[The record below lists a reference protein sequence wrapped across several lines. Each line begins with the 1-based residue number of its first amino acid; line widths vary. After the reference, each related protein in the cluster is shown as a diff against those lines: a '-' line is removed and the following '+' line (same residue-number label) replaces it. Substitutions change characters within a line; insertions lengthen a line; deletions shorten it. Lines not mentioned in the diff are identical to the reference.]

1 MIEVKASWLMLVS
14 STLGAVAGLGAA
26 SGAPAAAGQIAIDFG
41 ITIRTWDGFGV
52 NYIEGGHTADPEREY
67 EDYGGFSRLA
77 ESRRQEVMDL
87 LYGPLTGD
95 LADLGMGLALHKIFL
110 DPHHQAAPD
119 GAFVGPSKST
129 EMSRYFLLEAA
140 KRLKARGR
148 TLDVLT
154 TYYGVPAWA
163 TTTGKFHWR
172 DVAPERYEP
181 LAAYMA
187 KWIVYLRRDLLA
199 AEFAST
205 VRVRAAAVTNE
216 GEFPERWNEDGS
228 PKPAT
233 DYNAYWP
240 PAALAKFLPILRAA
254 LERHGVGDIKVM
266 PTETAGWDYLGLT
279 RGGERIASTLLG
291 DPAARASIGIV
302 GGHSFGS
309 SGAPGAHAVGVFRGA
324 LGEHLQAWT
333 TSHDWKTGDLAFA
346 ELTRRQVYDIGVT
359 GMITWAAT
367 KRVAAWEFYT
377 NRPANRQCAVLV
389 NDDGTMTIQSGF
401 YYYKQAT
408 RAGQP
413 GMAVALVDER
423 RGGGV
428 RAMAFA
434 RNGTTHPDAWVLIN
448 PDATSKTVEVALKG
462 TTFRRFEG
470 FRTSGDGRSEGARP
484 IQPLVVGPQ
493 QTATY
498 TAPAQSMTTFIGR

>member
-1 MIEVKASWLMLVS
+1 MLVFS
-14 STLGAVAGLGAA
+14 SVGVMAGLGLA
-26 SGAPAAAGQIAIDFG
+26 SAAPAPAGQIAIDFG

-67 EDYGGFSRLA
+67 EDYGGFSRLS
-77 ESRRQEVMDL
+77 ESQRQQVMDL
-87 LYGPLTGD
+87 LYGPLHGD
-95 LADLGMGLALHKIFL
+95 PADVGLGLALHKIFL

-163 TTTGKFHWR
+163 TTTGRFHWR

-187 KWIVYLRRDLLA
+187 KWIVYLRRDLLG
-199 AEFAST
+199 AEFANT

-240 PAALAKFLPILRAA
+240 PAALAKFLPILKAA
-254 LERHGVGDIKVM
+254 LERHGVGDIKIM
-266 PTETAGWDYLGLT
+266 PTETAGWDYLGIT

-291 DPAARASIGIV
+291 DAAARASIGIV
-302 GGHSFGS
+302 GGHSFGP
-309 SGAPGAHAVGVFRGA
+309 SGAPGAHAVGLFRGA

-333 TSHDWKTGDLAFA
+333 TSHDWKTGDLVFA
-346 ELTRRQVYDIGVT
+346 ESTRRQLYEVGATGV
-359 GMITWAAT
+359 ITWAVT

-401 YYYKQAT
+401 YYYNQAT

-413 GMAVALVDER
+413 GMAVAAVDER

-428 RAMAFA
+428 RAMGFA
-434 RNGTTHPDAWVLIN
+434 RNGTAHPDAFVLIN
-448 PDATSKTVEVALKG
+448 PGAGEVRLEVALTG
-462 TTFRRFEG
+462 TEATVFEG
-470 FRTSGDGRSEGARP
+470 FRTVGDGRREGAAP
-484 IQPLVVGPQ
+484 IGAIPLGAQ
-493 QTATY
+493 QTIRY
-498 TAPAQSMTTFIGR
+498 TAPAQSVTTFIARADRD